1 MPDNTP
7 LGELDVV
14 IGADWG
20 DLESSINDAVAAA
33 QAGAAAI
40 ADAFS
45 DTSAFAAFASAIDG
59 ITASIYELDTGIA
72 SVGRSLADFSEASTE
87 ASSRAQDFAEAS
99 TTLGAAATNATESVQ
114 AFVIAENEAGQGGEE
129 AGSGLSAF
137 RGALL
142 ELGEGLAIT
151 EGLKELATDA
161 LDAYGSIQQ
170 ATLSLTAL
178 TGSSEQADQM
188 ITDLIATAQQIPVAT
203 ESLVSAAQRMTAFGL
218 TAEQVTTL
226 LADAAN
232 AAYATGASFDNVASR
247 ITNMAASGMA
257 GARQLVTLGITADQL
272 AATMNAMGLSV
283 DATATTVSKAFK
295 ALDVDQRVAVLD
307 ESLQKFSGIA
317 EESAATV
324 KGAWQILGNTWT
336 EVSREMGA
344 ELAPIATSVTGF
356 LTTVAHD
363 VEGAIQW
370 FNSLPGPIQDV
381 GIAAGV
387 VLGASGPLIAGLGAL
402 SLTLIGIKT
411 IPESL
416 AAIGA
421 ALNLTGGAAAG
432 ATPPTVAFGVAETGV
447 GAAGAEAAPGVE
459 ALASAE
465 VIAGETATAATGELV
480 GLGAVVAT
488 VADGV
493 VVAGTAFAAW
503 KLGEW
508 WTENEGGKGGID
520 LLNAAVSA
528 SATAAV
534 NAADSFAKWALGS
547 WASSNATPATG
558 ALTLLDAA
566 IAKLVNDIPG
576 VSKALDAAAN
586 NLESLTKFQE
596 DSLPLTEK
604 QTTAER
610 EYTAAL
616 TESVTG
622 LHNYGD
628 AGAGAQAA
636 TDKLYASIQ
645 KLHDNLDTANGVLEN
660 AKEDLDSAQASG
672 VGLAGANEHV
682 AAAQADV
689 TKATNALNSALGVHK
704 EKIDAV
710 SESWKVLSQDEA
722 AVYVETSALANSF
735 AGQVQDAM
743 NKAIDAQANAANEA
757 NVLAGVWLKLASSG
771 TASADQ
777 QDAAWQKA
785 SQAANKAGIAIG
797 TAINDAASQMGGISK
812 NIDTAIASLERLAAS
827 GTATGAQ
834 VHEALVDVNTI
845 AGSTGVSLQG
855 VADKIN
861 AVSAATGG
869 MAAVIQN
876 GNISLVALGTAGQTA
891 AIGVQKADD
900 SALAFMT
907 TSNYLSFL
915 VPPVASG
922 VASLGPAGQTAAT
935 GINAA
940 NQALSGL
947 AQTAGTIH
955 TSVVNTTDAITKES
969 AAITIYASKVKDATT
984 AETGHTTSLKNEST
998 ALYGMGVAATTAT
1011 PYISQLTT
1019 VTMQG
1024 GQYAETGATAWN
1036 NAGLSLTKFGTVA
1049 GDAYH
1054 YATQLGGSMTD
1065 LNTISGAFAGTA
1077 DTAAASTQLF
1087 GVNAT
1092 NANGTTET
1100 LGVTIQGVTNDAGDF
1115 ADGMNAAAS
1124 DGATATGQLVTYWDN
1139 VAQAVDGATQAVADF
1154 GTQQGNFGNIDAGT
1168 SGKSGG
1174 SSFLDA
1180 YLGSNPT
1187 QISES
1192 LIGMQTVANA
1202 LGFIYSNPVGYGGTV
1217 PGFGGP
1223 LFGDVKTG
1231 GPQSETGVATG
1242 QLAGSLNPLV
1252 ESLHATK
1259 SATDGLTDAL
1269 TGHSLAPA
1277 LDTTAHSTDNL
1288 SSHMKTLA
1296 DGVDTFGVTVS
1307 SVNGVL
1313 GVQEG
1318 AGNPVATS
1326 IGVLVGTLG
1335 NFGDT
1340 VDTVQEELNILNAE
1354 AIQNAIP
1361 GLGDLAE
1368 TVTGLA
1374 NEALVASTAIR
1385 SQTAAISSQQ
1395 TETPSGTQVG
1405 ADQVDTP
1412 MGNWYLSNGV
1422 WTLYPAT
1429 YAVAGALGSGA
1440 TAAASQTANTP
1451 GQTTS
1456 TPSGTQIAPGIIDS
1470 SAGQWTQGTDGVWTL
1485 HPFTSSTAL
1494 QSSFQAGD
1502 AAASASANAAG
1513 SGLTAP
1519 PSGATQVSPSQY
1531 QSGQGAYYLVN
1542 GKWYLFSETSPGASF
1557 GNGGGGSAAF
1567 GSGSTPSSAAQVNLT
1582 MNVSGVTPSA
1592 ANALMNTAINNL
1604 RLGARLNL

>member
-20 DLESSINDAVAAA
+20 DLESSINDAIAAA

-45 DTSAFAAFASAIDG
+45 DTSTFAAMSTAIDLVSE
-59 ITASIYELDTGIA
+59 SIYEMGDAAA
-72 SVGRSLADFSEASTE
+72 SVASSVSSVGDAATE
-87 ASSRAQDFAEAS
+87 AASGTQEFA
-99 TTLGAAATNATESVQ
+99 TAAANAGTDAASATGGIQEF
-114 AFVIAENEAGQGGEE
+114 AAAEQEAGSAGEE
-129 AGSGLSAF
+129 AGSGLSVF
-137 RGALL
+137 RGSLL
-142 ELGEGLAIT
+142 ELAEGLAVT
-151 EGLKELATDA
+151 EGLKELATEA
-161 LDAYGSIQQ
+161 LDVYGSVQQ
-170 ATLSLTAL
+170 ATVSLTAL
-178 TGSSEQADQM
+178 TGSAQQANEM
-188 ITDLIATAQQIPVAT
+188 IEGLEATAQQIPVAT
-203 ESLVSAAQRMTAFGL
+203 ESLISAAQRMTAFGL

-226 LADAAN
+226 LGDAAN
-232 AAYATGASFDNVASR
+232 AAAATGNAFDTVAQR
-247 ITNMAASGMA
+247 IGNMAAA
-257 GARQLVTLGITADQL
+257 GQAGVRQLLTLGLTGQQL
-272 AATMNAMGLSV
+272 ADTMNALGV
-283 DATATTVSKAFK
+283 TTDASAATITKAFK
-295 ALDVDQRVAVLD
+295 TLDVDTRVEVLD
-307 ESLQKFSGIA
+307 AALQKFGGDA
-317 EESAATV
+317 ELQAGTI
-324 KGAWQILGNTWT
+324 KGAWQILGNTWE
-336 EVSREMGA
+336 EVTKEMGA
-344 ELAPIATSVTGF
+344 DLSPLATSVTQA
-356 LTTVAHD
+356 LTTIAHGAED
-363 VEGAIQW
+363 AIQW
-370 FNSLPGPIQDV
+370 FNALPGPIQDV

-387 VLGASGPLIAGLGAL
+387 VLGASGPLLAGLAAL
-402 SLTLIGIKT
+402 SLTVIGLQS
-411 IPESL
+411 IPEVL
-416 AAIGA
+416 GGIGA
-421 ALNLTGGAAAG
+421 ALGLMGAG
-432 ATPPTVAFGVAETGV
+432 ATEATGPVVALGTASVAT
-447 GAAGAEAAPGVE
+447 GAEMGE
-459 ALASAE
+459 MGTMAL
-465 VIAGETATAATGELV
+465 TARGELV
-480 GLGAVVAT
+480 QLGEGATIAEEAEGAMAVGLGPLGIALAATTVLATGFYLEMQKDVA
-488 VADGV
+488 
-493 VVAGTAFAAW
+493 
-503 KLGEW
+503 EM
-508 WTENEGGKGGID
+508 
-520 LLNAAVSA
+520 SA
-528 SATAAV
+528 ISSATI
-534 NAADSFAKWALGS
+534 
-547 WASSNATPATG
+547 ATPAQAQQIQTLVTALEAYNQQLLLAGKQEIKIPNFDPATQSLNQYIASLQGASKAIQGFGGDAATAKANLEALQTGGVAVLNIGLGQIPLYTAGAIASLDKTSEEVTKLKTALADAQG
-558 ALTLLDAA
+558 ALTLAQNQMR
-566 IAKLVNDIPG
+566 VG
-576 VSKALDAAAN
+576 V
-586 NLESLTKFQE
+586 
-596 DSLPLTEK
+596 
-604 QTTAER
+604 
-610 EYTAAL
+610 
-616 TESVTG
+616 
-622 LHNYGD
+622 GD
-628 AGAGAQAA
+628 A
-636 TDKLYASIQ
+636 D
-645 KLHDNLDTANGVLEN
+645 
-660 AKEDLDSAQASG
+660 DL
-672 VGLAGANEHV
+672 
-682 AAAQADV
+682 AAAQAKV
-689 TKATNALNSALGVHK
+689 TSATNALNSALGVHK
-704 EKIDAV
+704 EKIGAV
-710 SESWKVLSQDEA
+710 SESWKALSQDEA

-900 SALAFMT
+900 SALAFMA

-969 AAITIYASKVKDATT
+969 AAITIYTSKVKDATT

-1049 GDAYH
+1049 GDAYY

-1124 DGATATGQLVTYWDN
+1124 DGATDTGQLVTYWDN

-1154 GTQQGNFGNIDAGT
+1154 GTQQGNFGNIDSGT
-1168 SGKSGG
+1168 SGKGGG

-1288 SSHMKTLA
+1288 STHMKTLA
-1296 DGVDTFGVTVS
+1296 DGVDAFGVTVS

-1340 VDTVQEELNILNAE
+1340 VDTVQEQLNILNAE

-1395 TETPSGTQVG
+1395 TATPSGTQVG

-1429 YAVAGALGSGA
+1429 YAVAGTLGSGA

-1485 HPFTSSTAL
+1485 HPFTSSTGL

-1502 AAASASANAAG
+1502 AAASATANASG